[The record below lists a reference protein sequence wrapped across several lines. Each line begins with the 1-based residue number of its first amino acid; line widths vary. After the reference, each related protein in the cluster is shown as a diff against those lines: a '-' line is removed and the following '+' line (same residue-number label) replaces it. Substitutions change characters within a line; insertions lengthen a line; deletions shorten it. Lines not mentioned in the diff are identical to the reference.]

1 MSNFRTGP
9 YRRFFFLV
17 TGALVGVIVGALF
30 LGWAASAAPASP
42 QERGA
47 EAQVDPSRQS
57 HPGQISTVDRA
68 LTNTSTATDTSPL
81 YLPIVAN
88 RWPPYPYPPKLN
100 PIDNVDGDA
109 TYTVTW
115 AAADLAQT
123 YSLEE
128 DVSADFSNPTQV
140 YNGADLSWSV
150 PAPGKT
156 PGTYHYRVRGHNVW
170 GYGEYSNVEAVTALP
185 FRADASSL
193 TAGQCTTLRWAFDNI
208 KALYIS
214 FGYGYDKEG
223 VPGHGTRRVCPSV
236 TTTYEA
242 LAVKDGGDE
251 TYQVTIDVSGT
262 GCGDPVIRAFYAN
275 TYNVQPGEQFGIAWD
290 VDCAKTVHLIIGN
303 GPEEP
308 VTGEGSKNARIY
320 TTTVFTL
327 KVQKSDGNYVYR
339 TFTVYVSS

>member
-1 MSNFRTGP
+1 MSKSHVWP
-9 YRRFFFLV
+9 YKRILSLV
-17 TGALVGVIVGALF
+17 TGIFGGIILGALF
-30 LGWAASAAPASP
+30 LGWASS

-47 EAQVDPSRQS
+47 EAQVHSFRQS
-57 HPGQISTVDRA
+57 QPERIRFVHRA
-68 LTNTSTATDTSPL
+68 LTHTSAATDTSPL
-81 YLPIVAN
+81 YLPILAN
-88 RWPPYPYPPKLN
+88 RWPPLPYPPEMN

-109 TYTVTW
+109 TYTVIW

-128 DVSADFSNPTQV
+128 DVSADFPNPAQV
-140 YNGADLSWSV
+140 YSGTDLSWTV
-150 PAPGKT
+150 PAPGKM
-156 PGTYHYRVRGHNVW
+156 PGSYFYRVRGHNAW
-170 GYGEYSNVEAVTALP
+170 GYGEYSNVETVTAVP
-185 FRADASSL
+185 FRADDSSL
-193 TAGQCTTLRWAFDNI
+193 PAGQCTTLHWAFDSI

-223 VPGHGTRRVCPSV
+223 VPGHGTRQVCPSV

-262 GCGDPVIRAFYAN
+262 GCGDPVIQAFYAN

-308 VTGEGSKNARIY
+308 VTGEGSKNVRIY
-320 TTTVFTL
+320 TTAVFTL
-327 KVQKSDGNYVYR
+327 KVQKTDGNYVYR